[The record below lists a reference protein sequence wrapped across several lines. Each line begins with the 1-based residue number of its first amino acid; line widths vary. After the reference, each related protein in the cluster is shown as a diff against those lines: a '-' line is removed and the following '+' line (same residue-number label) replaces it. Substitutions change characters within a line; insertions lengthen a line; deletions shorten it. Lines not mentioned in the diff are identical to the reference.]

1 MSRAR
6 TGASTP
12 TKAGRSRGRAD
23 ATAPTVTTPVRAGR
37 SKSVAPAEVTPPVR
51 AGRSKTPVVAPPE
64 PTPAAVV
71 EPPRASSTAPT
82 AVAPA
87 GWIRIRGARTH
98 NLQGV
103 DLDLPRGKLVT
114 ITGPSGSGKSSL
126 AFDTIFAEGQRRY
139 VESLSV
145 AARQFLAQ
153 MPKPDVDLIEGLSPT
168 VAVSQDARGR
178 NPRST
183 VGTTTEIHDFL
194 RLLFARVGVVY
205 SHRTGKPM
213 KRHGVQDMLDEI
225 LALPEGTRISVLA
238 PVVVGVPG
246 DHAEL
251 LDDLR
256 RRGFVRVAVDDEVR
270 DLSSPFELDPAVR
283 HTIEVYVDRIKLNP
297 DVRPRLGDSVE
308 LALGLTGGLVEVLTV
323 EGARLR
329 FSDRYAELDEGVA
342 YPEITPALFSFNSP
356 HGACPACDGLGR
368 TRVFDPSRLVD
379 PKATL
384 RHGAIRPWAR
394 RGGGHGR
401 TIAALAEHLG
411 VELDVPFG
419 ELPAAAQ
426 IAFVE
431 GTGAEVVPGLD
442 RPFEGVRPMMARRLR
457 ELEGRLDEGGD
468 DEPDAEDI
476 EAYLDEV
483 VCTSCEGERLC
494 LPARMVRIGEHNIAA
509 LCRMPLD
516 RLAGAIAELSF
527 DRERHEIA
535 EAVLGQVRARLR
547 FMIEVGLGYLTLDR
561 AVMTLSGGEAQ
572 RIRLATHIGAA
583 LAGITYVLDEPSVGL
598 HPRDNDRLIA
608 TLHHLRDLGN
618 TVIVVEHDEA
628 TMRASDWLVDIG
640 PGAGPQGGRVVAAG
654 PTADVLANPRSIT
667 AAYLSGR
674 MSIPV
679 PEQRRRPRGPSIVVR
694 GARGHNLADI
704 TARFPI
710 GMLTC
715 VTGVSG
721 SGKSSLVIDTLL
733 AEAAR
738 VCNGAARP
746 PLDCDG
752 VDGLEHIDKVIYVD
766 QSPIGRSARSNPAT
780 YTGIFAELRTVFAGL
795 PDAKIRGWQPSRFS
809 FNVKGGRCEAC
820 QGEGLRRI
828 EMQFLPDLHVT
839 CETCRGRRYNRETLG
854 VTMRGKNIADVLEMN
869 VASAYDFFVAHPGL
883 RLKLEVLR
891 DVGLGYLGLG
901 QSALTLS
908 GGEAQR
914 IKLGRELARKSTG
927 KTLFVLDEPTSGL
940 HFGDVK
946 QLLHVFARLVD
957 EGNTVVV
964 IEHDVDVM
972 KCADYIVDIGP
983 DGGDR
988 GGRLVTSGTPEHVA
1002 KGGQGHTAAYLRA
1015 ALDGAEA
1022 ARVAS
1027 AVV

>member
-1 MSRAR
+1 MSRTRATGPVKAR
-6 TGASTP
+6 SP
-12 TKAGRSRGRAD
+12 RAKP
-23 ATAPTVTTPVRAGR
+23 AVEAPVRAGR
-37 SKSVAPAEVTPPVR
+37 SK
-51 AGRSKTPVVAPPE
+51 VVAPTVAAAAP
-64 PTPAAVV
+64 PDPPAKTAAAV
-71 EPPRASSTAPT
+71 S
-82 AVAPA
+82 PA

-98 NLQGV
+98 NLQGI
-103 DLDLPRGKLVT
+103 DLDLPRGMLVT

-139 VESLSV
+139 VESLSI

-153 MPKPDVDLIEGLSPT
+153 LPKPDVDLIEGLSPT
-168 VAVSQDARGR
+168 VAVSQESRGR

-213 KRHGVQDMLDEI
+213 KRHSVQDMLAEI
-225 LALPEGTRISVLA
+225 LELPEGTRCSVLA
-238 PVVVGVPG
+238 PVIVGVAG
-246 DHAEL
+246 DHEEL
-251 LDDLR
+251 LEDLR
-256 RRGFVRVAVDDEVR
+256 RRGFVRVAIDDEVR
-270 DLSSPFELDPAVR
+270 DLGTPFTLDPAVR
-283 HTIEVYVDRIKLNP
+283 HTIEVYVDRIKLKP
-297 DVRPRLGDSVE
+297 DIRPRLADSIE
-308 LALGLTGGLVEVLTV
+308 IALGLTGGIAEVLTV
-323 EGARLR
+323 DGTRLR
-329 FSDRYAELDEGVA
+329 FSDRYAELDQGVA

-356 HGACPACDGLGR
+356 HGACPVCDGLGR
-368 TRVFDPSRLVD
+368 TRVFDPARLID
-379 PKATL
+379 PPATL

-394 RGGGHGR
+394 RGGGHAR
-401 TIAALAEHLG
+401 MLAALAEHLG
-411 VELDVPFG
+411 VDLDTRFSD
-419 ELPAAAQ
+419 LPAAAQ
-426 IAFVE
+426 IAVVE
-431 GTGAEVVPGLD
+431 GTGGEVVAGLD
-442 RPFEGVRPMMARRLR
+442 RPFEGIRPIMLRRLR
-457 ELEGRLDEGGD
+457 ELEGRSEDGGD

-483 VCTSCEGERLC
+483 QCPSCEGERLG
-494 LPARMVRIGEHNIAA
+494 LVPRMVRIGEHNIAA
-509 LCRMPLD
+509 LCRMPLSA
-516 RLAGAIAELSF
+516 LAEAVGLLAF
-527 DRERHEIA
+527 DREAHEIA

-547 FMIEVGLGYLTLDR
+547 FLIEVGLGYLTLDR
-561 AVMTLSGGEAQ
+561 AVMTLSGGESQ

-583 LAGITYVLDEPSVGL
+583 LAGITYVLDEPSIGL

-618 TVIVVEHDEA
+618 TVLVVEHDEA

-640 PGAGPQGGRVVAAG
+640 PGAGPHGGRVVAAG
-654 PTADVLANPRSIT
+654 PTAEVLANPRSIT
-667 AAYLSGR
+667 AGYLSGR
-674 MSIPV
+674 LSIAV

-694 GARGHNLADI
+694 GAKGHNLQDL

-721 SGKSSLVIDTLL
+721 SGKSSFVIDTLL

-746 PLDCDG
+746 PLACDG
-752 VDGLEHIDKVIYVD
+752 VDGLEHIDKVIHVD

-780 YTGIFAELRTVFAGL
+780 YTGIFAELRTVFAGM
-795 PDAKIRGWQPSRFS
+795 PEARIRGWLPARFS

-820 QGEGLRRI
+820 MGEGLRRI
-828 EMQFLPDLHVT
+828 EMQFLPDVHVT
-839 CETCRGRRYNRETLG
+839 CESCRGRRYNRETLT
-854 VTMRGKNIADVLEMN
+854 VTMRGKNIADVLAMS
-869 VASAYDFFVAHPGL
+869 VAEAHEFFLSHPGL

-927 KTLFVLDEPTSGL
+927 RTLFVLDEPTSGL
-940 HFGDVK
+940 HFGDVR
-946 QLLHVFARLVD
+946 QLLAVLARLVD

-972 KCADYIVDIGP
+972 KCADHIVDIGP
-983 DGGDR
+983 DGGDA
-988 GGRLVTSGTPEHVA
+988 GGRLVTSGTPEYVA
-1002 KGGQGHTAAYLRA
+1002 RSGLGHTAQYLRQ
-1015 ALDGAEA
+1015 ALE
-1022 ARVAS
+1022 R
-1027 AVV
+1027 

>member
-1 MSRAR
+1 MAI
-6 TGASTP
+6 
-12 TKAGRSRGRAD
+12 
-23 ATAPTVTTPVRAGR
+23 
-37 SKSVAPAEVTPPVR
+37 
-51 AGRSKTPVVAPPE
+51 
-64 PTPAAVV
+64 
-71 EPPRASSTAPT
+71 
-82 AVAPA
+82 APA

-98 NLQGV
+98 NLQGI

-139 VESLSV
+139 VESLSI
-145 AARQFLAQ
+145 AARQFLSQ
-153 MPKPDVDLIEGLSPT
+153 LPKPDADLIEGLSPT

-183 VGTTTEIHDFL
+183 VGTQTEIHDFL
-194 RLLFARVGVVY
+194 RLLFARVGIVY

-225 LALPEGTRISVLA
+225 LALPEGTRCSILA

-251 LDDLR
+251 LEDLR
-256 RRGFVRVAVDDEVR
+256 RRGFVRVAIDDEVR
-270 DLSSPFELDPAVR
+270 DLGAAITLDGAVR
-283 HTIEVYVDRIKLNP
+283 HTIEVYVDRIKLGP
-297 DVRPRLGDSVE
+297 DIRPRLGDSVE
-308 LALGLTGGLVEVLTV
+308 LALGLTCGMVEVLTLD
-323 EGARLR
+323 GTRLR

-368 TRVFDPSRLVD
+368 TRVFDAARLVD
-379 PKATL
+379 ARASL

-394 RGGGHGR
+394 KGGGGHTR
-401 TIAALAEHLG
+401 TLGALAEHLG
-411 VELDVPFG
+411 IDLDTAFG

-426 IAFVE
+426 VAIVE
-431 GTGAEVVPGLD
+431 GTGAEVVQGLD
-442 RPFEGVRPMMARRLR
+442 RPFEGVRPLMARRLR
-457 ELEGRLDEGGD
+457 ELEGRGDEGGD
-468 DEPDAEDI
+468 DEPDVEDI
-476 EAYLDEV
+476 EAYLDEIQ
-483 VCTSCEGERLC
+483 CPACEGERLC
-494 LPARMVRIGEHNIAA
+494 LPARMVRLGDHNIAA
-509 LCRMPLD
+509 LCRMPLLT
-516 RLAGAIAELSF
+516 LAETLAALGF
-527 DRERHEIA
+527 DGVAHEIA
-535 EAVLGQVRARLR
+535 HAVLGQVRARLR
-547 FMIEVGLGYLTLDR
+547 FLLEVGLGYLTLDR
-561 AVMTLSGGEAQ
+561 AVMTLSGGESQ

-583 LAGITYVLDEPSVGL
+583 LAGITYVLDEPSIGL
-598 HPRDNDRLIA
+598 HPRDNARLIA

-618 TVIVVEHDEA
+618 TVLVVEHDEA

-640 PGAGPQGGRVVAAG
+640 PGAGPHGGRVVAAG
-654 PTADVLANPRSIT
+654 PVAEVLANPRSLT
-667 AAYLSGR
+667 AGYLSGR
-674 MSIPV
+674 LSIPV
-679 PEQRRRPRGPSIVVR
+679 PAQRRRPRGPSIVVR
-694 GARGHNLADI
+694 GARGHNLVDV

-746 PLDCDG
+746 PLPCDG

-780 YTGIFAELRTVFAGL
+780 YTGIFAELRSVFAGL
-795 PDAKIRGWQPSRFS
+795 PDARIRGWQPSRFS
-809 FNVKGGRCEAC
+809 FNVKGGRCEVC

-828 EMQFLPDLHVT
+828 EMQFLPDVHVT
-839 CETCRGRRYNRETLG
+839 CESCKGGRYNRETLA
-854 VTMRGKNIADVLEMN
+854 VTMRGKTIADVLAMS
-869 VASAYDFFVAHPGL
+869 VAEAYDFFVAHPAL
-883 RLKLEVLR
+883 RSKLEVLR
-891 DVGLGYLGLG
+891 DVGLGYMGLG

-964 IEHDVDVM
+964 IEHDLDVV
-972 KCADYIVDIGP
+972 KCADYVVDIGP
-983 DGGDR
+983 DGGGG
-988 GGRLVTSGTPEHVA
+988 GGRLVVSGTPEHVA
-1002 KGGQGHTAAYLRA
+1002 RSSAGYTAAYLRA
-1015 ALDGAEA
+1015 ALG
-1022 ARVAS
+1022 
-1027 AVV
+1027 